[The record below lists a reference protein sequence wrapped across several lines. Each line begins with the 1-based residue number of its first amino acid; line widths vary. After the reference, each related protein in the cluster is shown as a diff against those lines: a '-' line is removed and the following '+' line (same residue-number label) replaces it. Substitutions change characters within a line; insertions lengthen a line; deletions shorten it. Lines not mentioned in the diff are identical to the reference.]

1 MQIKFDAPAGQWLKA
16 TGQYERI
23 MAQALTK
30 GMKDVGDTAKSLGN
44 RIIHGAGF
52 ASRKWELRAINYPK
66 SGYSLLPE
74 VWVHSGINFEDIFET
89 GGTIHPIHGNWL
101 WLPLPSVPLWPGDS
115 TRQMSP
121 KKFVETFGATL
132 VKIIRPG
139 KRPMLGQKI
148 KRQPKAQPFG
158 RFATRSQLRRGTTAK
173 SGATEV
179 IPLFIGVPAVTLE
192 KRFDVEPA
200 MKKARDMLP
209 QFYLERLEIY
219 EGRR

>member
-74 VWVHSGINFEDIFET
+74 VWVHSGINFEDVFET
-89 GGTIHPIHGNWL
+89 GAAIHGSPFL

-121 KKFVETFGATL
+121 KKFVQTFGPVL
-132 VKIIRPG
+132 VTIRRPG
-139 KRPMLGQKI
+139 KPPMLGQKI
-148 KRQPKAQPFG
+148 KGPSKAQPFG
-158 RFATRSQLRRGTTAK
+158 AFATRAQLRRGIR
-173 SGATEV
+173 SGSGTVRV
-179 IPLFIGVPAVTLE
+179 IPLFVGVPFVTLQ
-192 KRFDVEPA
+192 KRFDVQPA
-200 MKKARDMLP
+200 MQKARDMLP
-209 QFYLERLEIY
+209 QFYLERLEVY